1 MLIGRGDTTH
11 KNVPRKGRSMEF
23 LKEILGDELFAQ
35 FEATVNAHNAKPENQ
50 DKQVKLADLRT
61 GEYVSNEKYK
71 SLETDN
77 GSLQAKLTESNGLIE
92 TLKKGTKT
100 DEALQAKIGE
110 YEGKVASL
118 TEENEKLKSES
129 ALKVALLDAGA
140 KPTDMDYLLYKAG
153 QNGEIKIGE
162 DGKLTGQDTLISGLK
177 TSCPSQF
184 VTQQQKKVQENI
196 LNNNQEGEAATK
208 QDLLKKPYAERAK
221 MFEQDPE
228 AFNKIMNG

>member
-1 MLIGRGDTTH
+1 
-11 KNVPRKGRSMEF
+11 MEF
-23 LKEILGDELFAQ
+23 LKTVLGDELFAQ
-35 FEATVNAHNAKPENQ
+35 FETAVNAHNAKPENQ
-50 DKQVKLADLRT
+50 DKQIKLADLRT

-77 GSLQAKLTESNGLIE
+77 SSLQAKLTESNGLIK

-100 DEALQAKIGE
+100 DEALQGKIGE
-110 YEGKVASL
+110 YESKVTSL
-118 TEENEKLKSES
+118 TEENEKLKTES

-162 DGKLTGQDTLISGLK
+162 DGKITGQDTLISGLK

-184 VTQQQKKVQENI
+184 VAQQQKKVQENI
-196 LNNNQEGEAATK
+196 LNNNQESGTLTK

-221 MFEQDPE
+221 VFEQDPE